1 MRALSRLG
9 GDGGPGYRSGV
20 SDQDPH
26 RPVSGSLPSAGG
38 PELGKPSTAELPG
51 VTPRKTAPTMDDK
64 GRARLSDPENSY
76 ARAPGEPSIGAI
88 ELAVGEADLEDHG
101 QRYEDGPLLGSG
113 GMGEVR
119 LQRDRHIGRAVAV
132 KTMHSYVETS
142 DTKQRFLREA
152 RVQGQLEHPAIVPV
166 YDLGRY
172 DGRLFFTMKRV
183 RGLTLSRILHG
194 LHQNEEA
201 FVKKF
206 PRRRLIAAMLQ
217 VCRAIHYAHTRG
229 VVHRDLKPSNVMI
242 GDFGEVYVLDWGL
255 SREIVDGAPMQG
267 ERRSMVAAD
276 PSMLKVIKPNYNL
289 TKPGNLVGTLSYMA
303 PEQARGETI
312 DGRADIYALGVI
324 LFEILTLRR
333 FRDDANYV
341 RVVAMIVDGI
351 VARPSQYIHDIDPGL
366 DEICVRSTQ
375 VDRELRYQHADE
387 VSLALER
394 WLDGERDTST
404 KRALAAR
411 HVGRAKEL
419 LESSKPRHDVL
430 PEAMH
435 EALRAMALENEHP
448 EAQRLLVQVLSDTSG
463 ETLPH
468 EAEKDLEESR
478 QREAREGNLTIAV
491 SVALMLGMP
500 LIAAGIV
507 YLRQPI
513 LAAAVAVLTLA
524 VVFLFIRTVS
534 RLRGRLD
541 EAERRGALQAWHLKQ
556 LFPATMRNAGSTGE
570 HRPPDDKR

>member
-1 MRALSRLG
+1 MPERDPHDVASGPLPSG
-9 GDGGPGYRSGV
+9 GGPDV
-20 SDQDPH
+20 
-26 RPVSGSLPSAGG
+26 
-38 PELGKPSTAELPG
+38 GKPSTAELAG
-51 VTPRKTAPTMDDK
+51 VTPRKPMVTAPTVDEK
-64 GRARLSDPENSY
+64 ERARLSDPENSY
-76 ARAPGEPSIGAI
+76 ARAPGEPSVGAI
-88 ELAVGEADLEDHG
+88 ELAVGEADLEG
-101 QRYEDGPLLGSG
+101 VSERYDDGPLLGSG

-132 KTMHSYVETS
+132 KTMHSYVETP

-166 YDLGRY
+166 YDLGRK
-172 DGRLFFTMKRV
+172 DGRLYFTMKRV

-217 VCRAIHYAHTRG
+217 VSRAIHYAHTRG

-255 SREIVDGAPMQG
+255 SREMVEAVPSP
-267 ERRSMVAAD
+267 ERRSMVMAD

-324 LFEILTLRR
+324 LFEILTLKR

-351 VARPSQYIHDIDPGL
+351 VARPSDHVADMDPGL
-366 DEICVRSTQ
+366 DEICVKATQ
-375 VDRELRYQHADE
+375 VERDERYQTAEE

-394 WLDGERDTST
+394 WLDGERDAST

-411 HVGRAKEL
+411 HVAKAREL
-419 LESSKPRHDVL
+419 LGSDRPRHDAM

-435 EALRAMALENEHP
+435 EALRAMALEADHP
-448 EAQRLLVQVLSDTSG
+448 DAQRILVDVLSDTSG
-463 ETLPH
+463 QTLPH
-468 EAEKDLEESR
+468 EAEKDIEESR
-478 QREAREGNLTIAV
+478 AREAREGNLTIAV

-500 LIAAGIV
+500 LIAAAIV

-513 LAAAVAVLTLA
+513 LAVAVAVLTLA
-524 VVFLFIRTVS
+524 VVFLFLNTVS

-541 EAERRGALQAWHLKQ
+541 DAERRAAMQAWHLKQ
-556 LFPATMRNAGSTGE
+556 LFPATLRERSSKPND
-570 HRPPDDKR
+570 PPKS